1 MENVKTLIRR
11 DALAKRWGV
20 TTRTIIKYE
29 EIGLLTR
36 NPNFDI
42 PFYYLTE
49 VEEIDNYKPNPL
61 SPRERRK
68 LEKENEQLRNERDTL
83 KEMLSK
89 VAMIGVES
97 MNILTNLEI

>member
-36 NPNFDI
+36 NPHFDI
-42 PFYYLTE
+42 PFY
-49 VEEIDNYKPNPL
+49 
-61 SPRERRK
+61 
-68 LEKENEQLRNERDTL
+68 
-83 KEMLSK
+83 
-89 VAMIGVES
+89 
-97 MNILTNLEI
+97 